1 MGRPDTENSS
11 PTGASGGARPTVPE
25 GNIPSREAE
34 TVSTSKTS
42 SGQLKTST
50 GQSKSSTPTSTAGS
64 NSSPATSSGNSL
76 ATCPDSLLRPMAG
89 FQEALRCEIQEAVN
103 CLISRVSPTGGMK
116 RLEARR
122 PGPESVLNPISLRWH
137 PDEDYANE
145 ARADCWEQ
153 LGADERHRA
162 RRPWEL
168 VSHQGWCQAVLKT
181 ASVVGTGG
189 IVALLGARGNGKT
202 QATIEIARECSR
214 QLLPCLYIRSR
225 EIGMAL
231 REAYDNIGLTERE
244 AVERFVRPFLL
255 IVDECQERPDKDW
268 ETRSHTLILDKR
280 YGALRPT
287 ILIANS
293 TKGQFVKLMGTS
305 VADRIME
312 GGGAITFD
320 WPSFRGQDKEV
331 KSGKARKQKKRQGV

>member
-1 MGRPDTENSS
+1 MR
-11 PTGASGGARPTVPE
+11 
-25 GNIPSREAE
+25 
-34 TVSTSKTS
+34 SK
-42 SGQLKTST
+42 
-50 GQSKSSTPTSTAGS
+50 
-64 NSSPATSSGNSL
+64 
-76 ATCPDSLLRPMAG
+76 
-89 FQEALRCEIQEAVN
+89 IQEAVN
-103 CLISRVSPTGGMK
+103 SLISRAQPVGGLK
-116 RLEARR
+116 RLAAQR
-122 PGPESVLNPISLRWH
+122 PSPESLLDPTSLRW
-137 PDEDYANE
+137 YADGIDANV
-145 ARADCWEQ
+145 ARGARWEE
-153 LGADERHRA
+153 LRADERHRA
-162 RRPWEL
+162 RKAWEL
-168 VSHQGWCQAVLKT
+168 IGHQKWCQAVLKT

-214 QLLPCLYIRSR
+214 QLLPCLYVRSR

-231 REAYDNIGLTERE
+231 REAYGNIGLTERE

-255 IVDECQERPDKDW
+255 IVDECQERPDKEW
-268 ETRSHTLILDKR
+268 EIRSQTLILDKR

-293 TKGQFVKLMGTS
+293 TKAQFVKLMGTS

-331 KSGKARKQKKRQGV
+331 KSGKAAKQKKRQGV